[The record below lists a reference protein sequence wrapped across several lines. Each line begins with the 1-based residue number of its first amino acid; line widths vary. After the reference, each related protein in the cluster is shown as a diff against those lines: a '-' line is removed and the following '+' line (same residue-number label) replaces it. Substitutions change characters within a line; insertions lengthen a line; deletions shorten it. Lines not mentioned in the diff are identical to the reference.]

1 MTDTQWPRFEVFQQ
15 DRPERPHRNVGSVHA
30 ADAELA
36 LLNARDVFARR
47 PNCVSLWVIPVDAI
61 MSRTE
66 QELADY
72 TWRGG
77 VEATDSQSELYYVFQ
92 KRNQRQSMT
101 FVEHTGEVWAAD
113 PHQALGEAVVK
124 YGAGGTTYVWWVC
137 PERAILRSHVDD
149 VESMFSPALEKSYRS
164 PREYR
169 VMSELL
175 EARSTLRKG
184 GQDQ

>member
-15 DRPERPHRNVGSVHA
+15 DHPGRPHSNVGSVHA

-47 PNCVSLWVIPVDAI
+47 PNCVSLWVIPVNAI
-61 MSRTE
+61 LSRTE
-66 QELADY
+66 QELDGFAGH
-72 TWRGG
+72 GG
-77 VEATDSQSELYYVFQ
+77 AEAIDSQNELHYVFQ

-113 PHQALGEAVVK
+113 PHQALGKAIGK

-137 PERAILRSHVDD
+137 PERAILRSHDDD
-149 VESMFSPALEKSYRS
+149 VESMFSPALGKSYRS

-169 VMSELL
+169 VMSEML
-175 EARSTLRKG
+175 EAKSTLNKG
-184 GQDQ
+184 GPN